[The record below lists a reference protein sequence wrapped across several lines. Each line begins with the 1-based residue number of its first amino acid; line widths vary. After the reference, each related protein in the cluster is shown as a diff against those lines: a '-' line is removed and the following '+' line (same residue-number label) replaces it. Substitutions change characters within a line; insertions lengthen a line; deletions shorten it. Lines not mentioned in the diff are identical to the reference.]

1 MGKHRM
7 PGGWEDDCS
16 ELSVFF
22 LLVFELW
29 EQQQQ
34 KAMKVFFTQL
44 KKKKKAFLGSNL
56 KHMWRLLCLISF
68 VLPYH

>member
-44 KKKKKAFLGSNL
+44 KKKKKPSLAV
-56 KHMWRLLCLISF
+56 I
-68 VLPYH
+68 